1 MRGFQPQHFADGGLV
16 QGFKRVFGMDEERNA
31 RVAAYRAQQAQEKAQ
46 QQAAAAPAPA
56 PAPQRA
62 ITEYAGDS
70 AMKRREKAA
79 GLADGGTVKPRG
91 FKAGGLIRGPG
102 TGTSDSI
109 ETEKRPG
116 TFIMPADSTQAIG
129 PEALEEMGEVDNSAM
144 EEQGEEVPVRLSN
157 GEFEVPP
164 EKVQALGEAVLT
176 VMRDATHKPVRG
188 FAPQAEPEE
197 PRQFFADGGMVKPK
211 KGFDVEAWTQQQEQ
225 QRAAGTQAALAAGKA
240 AMDEADTQAA
250 SRQGQKS
257 PVGMTPDQAYRAGL
271 ITSPTPIGNT
281 AATPAP
287 QRQPGIFPN
296 NSPDAGANIYGASN
310 SAIGNA
316 VGKAAGF
323 VADAFPGT
331 TAAIK
336 GSAQDAKDA
345 YQQGGIGAAV
355 GQSARVAATP
365 LIGLADD
372 VASGAARV
380 LNPAAN
386 ALKTFATGDATP
398 IGQTAATPSA
408 PSVAKPQV
416 APSTA
421 PAGASTAGAVRG
433 SVNPPTV
440 DPAGQSAAVE
450 AGKQPIP
457 GVYKHGPGQYS
468 DNATGMNFPPGFTGQ
483 PSAQN
488 LAAADNLARG
498 FVPGGN
504 ASPGQAQAPA
514 GIAAPT
520 VRNSTND
527 WAARKQLD
535 NMATAASSITN
546 RPEWQSGSTTIAGSA
561 RGFTGTVDPQGKVA
575 AYKAAVANDQA
586 LQQAQPGLDQTAMR
600 ENGGLQRE
608 AVQQQG
614 GLQREQVQQA
624 GANQRSARGFEI
636 DRQRVGLEQQVRGFD
651 IREGQRKEKL
661 YERYDTAKTPEE
673 KAAVAQQ
680 IRDLSGKQAESP
692 WKVQVTPTTKNADGS
707 TTEGSV
713 IRYNQQ
719 TGQAERVDLGQG
731 GRAGNPAPQ
740 DASQR
745 RVGATY
751 ALPNGKMGQWT
762 EKGWLL
768 VG

>member
-46 QQAAAAPAPA
+46 QQAAAAPA

-188 FAPQAEPEE
+188 FAPQAETEE
-197 PRQFFADGGMVKPK
+197 PRQFFANGGVVDDEQK
-211 KGFDVEAWTQQQEQ
+211 KRLQNQTAMYVAGAQEA
-225 QRAAGTQAALAAGKA
+225 AANRPP
-240 AMDEADTQAA
+240 E
-250 SRQGQKS
+250 
-257 PVGMTPDQAYRAGL
+257 P
-271 ITSPTPIGNT
+271 
-281 AATPAP
+281 PAP
-287 QRQPGIFPN
+287 TMTRPPAPAPAAPVPPTQVEGWRTKAVM
-296 NSPDAGANIYGASN
+296 DGA
-310 SAIGNA
+310 
-316 VGKAAGF
+316 
-323 VADAFPGT
+323 
-331 TAAIK
+331 
-336 GSAQDAKDA
+336 AQDAQAAWDR
-345 YQQGGIGAAV
+345 GGAEGVAGAAGAVARGAITAIPTAV
-355 GQSARVAATP
+355 GEFAYNTVAPLGGVAKGFWNGVTGGESAPEAPTTVQTAQAPRAPATQANQPPSAGTMAAP
-365 LIGLADD
+365 LAQPATAPI
-372 VASGAARV
+372 SGAADV
-380 LNPAAN
+380 
-386 ALKTFATGDATP
+386 AT
-398 IGQTAATPSA
+398 
-408 PSVAKPQV
+408 AKGGTSQV
-416 APSTA
+416 M
-421 PAGASTAGAVRG
+421 
-433 SVNPPTV
+433 
-440 DPAGQSAAVE
+440 
-450 AGKQPIP
+450 P
-457 GVYKHGPGQYS
+457 GVFRTGNSYS
-468 DNATGMNFPPGFTGQ
+468 DSAQGALNGAAPRGM

-488 LAAADNLARG
+488 VAAADALAGRQQQDSVGRVAG
-498 FVPGGN
+498 FQPTDIT
-504 ASPGQAQAPA
+504 APV
-514 GIAAPT
+514 I
-520 VRNSTND
+520 RNSTND
-527 WAARKQLD
+527 WAARKQLE
-535 NMATAASSITN
+535 NLATGASSITN

-614 GLQREQVQQA
+614 GLRREQVQQA
-624 GANQRSARGFEI
+624 GANTRANASNAVDQR
-636 DRQRVGLEQQVRGFD
+636 RVGLEEQVRGFD
-651 IREGQRKEKL
+651 IREGQRKEQL
-661 YERYDTAKTPEE
+661 FARYDAAKTPEE

-680 IRDLSGKQAESP
+680 IRDLSGKQTESP

-707 TTEGSV
+707 TSEGSV
-713 IRYNQQ
+713 IRYNAQ
-719 TGQAERVDLGQG
+719 TGAVERVDTGAKNLP
-731 GRAGNPAPQ
+731 AIKDNPAATAIVNNTSLTL
-740 DASQR
+740 DQR
-745 RVGATY
+745 RAELKKLGY
-751 ALPNGKMGQWT
+751 S
-762 EKGWLL
+762 
-768 VG
+768 

>member
-46 QQAAAAPAPA
+46 QQAAAAPA

-129 PEALEEMGEVDNSAM
+129 PESLEEMGEVDDSAM

-157 GEFEVPP
+157 GEFELPP

-188 FAPQAEPEE
+188 FAPQAEPQE
-197 PRQFFADGGMVKPK
+197 PRQFFANGGVVDDEQK
-211 KGFDVEAWTQQQEQ
+211 KRLQNQTAMYVQGA
-225 QRAAGTQAALAAGKA
+225 QA
-240 AMDEADTQAA
+240 QAA
-250 SRQGQKS
+250 SR
-257 PVGMTPDQAYRAGL
+257 P
-271 ITSPTPIGNT
+271 
-281 AATPAP
+281 AAPAVTPAP
-287 QRQPGIFPN
+287 AAPAPAPTVPRAAGFMPGTRAVFNESGKAIGDLAKQGRYAAAAGETARAALAYGPAVVDDVVGGALRAVV
-296 NSPDAGANIYGASN
+296 PPAVDAGKQFFGAEETTPALDTSQPTKTV
-310 SAIGNA
+310 STATPPAPPAPVQSPEASTAPAAAPAAAISVQQPEVVA
-316 VGKAAGF
+316 PAQADTSRTAAGF
-323 VADAFPGT
+323 VPG
-331 TAAIK
+331 
-336 GSAQDAKDA
+336 
-345 YQQGGIGAAV
+345 
-355 GQSARVAATP
+355 
-365 LIGLADD
+365 
-372 VASGAARV
+372 VAS
-380 LNPAAN
+380 
-386 ALKTFATGDATP
+386 TT
-398 IGQTAATPSA
+398 I
-408 PSVAKPQV
+408 PQV
-416 APSTA
+416 AA
-421 PAGASTAGAVRG
+421 PV
-433 SVNPPTV
+433 
-440 DPAGQSAAVE
+440 
-450 AGKQPIP
+450 
-457 GVYKHGPGQYS
+457 
-468 DNATGMNFPPGFTGQ
+468 
-483 PSAQN
+483 
-488 LAAADNLARG
+488 
-498 FVPGGN
+498 
-504 ASPGQAQAPA
+504 
-514 GIAAPT
+514 

-527 WAARKQLD
+527 WAARKALD

-624 GANQRSARGFEI
+624 GANTRASASNAIDQR
-636 DRQRVGLEQQVRGFD
+636 RVGLEEQVRGFD
-651 IREGQRKEKL
+651 IREGQRKEQL
-661 YERYDTAKTPEE
+661 FARYDAAKTPEE

-680 IRDLSGKQAESP
+680 IRDLSGKQTESP

-707 TTEGSV
+707 TTDGS
-713 IRYNQQ
+713 IYRYNTQ
-719 TGQAERVDLGQG
+719 TGAVERVDAGVTAPLPLPPKDQLKAGQVYQTPRG
-731 GRAGNPAPQ
+731 PARW
-740 DASQR
+740 D
-745 RVGATY
+745 
-751 ALPNGKMGQWT
+751 GKQFQT
-762 EKGWLL
+762 A
-768 VG
+768 